1 MVRDIH
7 RLVPGGVEYVDGK
20 IEEYESIILA
30 TGYRTNIT
38 SWLKVHTLR
47 TFYCNTFLHFCL
59 NSFSGIDHIF
69 SPLIKQG

>member
-7 RLVPGGVEYVDGK
+7 RFVPGGVEYVDGQIK
-20 IEEYESIILA
+20 EYESIILA

-47 TFYCNTFLHFCL
+47 TFY
-59 NSFSGIDHIF
+59 
-69 SPLIKQG
+69 